1 MKLASLRK
9 MKLFR
14 KKDKQKTGAGESPNG
29 PRDASQHYLGYGSSD
44 GPSFAVTDANGASS
58 SLRGRN
64 FKGLKG
70 FGGSSSSGGGGGG
83 SGNNART
90 GAANTATSTAT
101 GASARLLHGL
111 PETVLA
117 RIFSFVCPHSQDRTY
132 EKCEDSSLG
141 EGCMLCDMRDL
152 AHCVQVCRRWRPVAE
167 MTLYTSVRID
177 TVHYCMRE
185 ALLADK
191 RKRRSFFD
199 RNGEP
204 EDTPDARLKLLCR
217 TLRDDPTQRLGRCV
231 QFLKIPYMLR
241 ESRHADI
248 ARTVSVLPNLRY
260 VDLPEGLFM
269 DEPVYITLKLELQA
283 KCPDIR
289 KMTYMIGAE
298 RSLEALASG
307 NLWRNLEV
315 LELVK
320 IGMDPAMMRHVLGS
334 LPNLR
339 ALKVTELETGPHA
352 FADEVLAISASSSPS
367 FGVGGAGRLNG
378 GFLSNPPPLEEL
390 VLTGTRRLTSDGLL
404 EYLGRADT
412 GHTLKVLTLNGTGV
426 KPWSLRTVLALAP
439 YLRHL
444 TVVDQVSVALPIAA
458 GTKDIQPLSSSSL
471 KTLNYEIAPAHGVSP
486 YAGVTRSYYNYLSG
500 SILSGGLPNLRA
512 VYVRDA
518 QFPELLL
525 GDLPLPGPIGG
536 AAFGGFGGGGGG
548 GGGANNR
555 RPASASASSVSET
568 ASALNSPMSTGSL
581 GLGPAQSP
589 MGFLSPNMSPG
600 FPPPRAPALHNY
612 KTSSSSPPSSN
623 PFLDPHSPPP
633 VSMNNISKPWAA
645 GHNPRFSSN
654 NPFAGMISPREVQTL
669 EVFTKGDDDLDWS
682 SIVVGGG
689 GGGSGDTF
697 HLGSGGGNGSS
708 SRPVSSYGLGADL
721 GAIGA
726 RKSVLVNMGTGSFL
740 AVPDAGAA
748 GSGSG
753 SGSGGGGGGGTGHSS
768 GQDLWPRP
776 VSAGERRSEKMD
788 LWR

>member
-1 MKLASLRK
+1 

-14 KKDKQKTGAGESPNG
+14 KRDKQKIGSGAGDNSNG
-29 PRDASQHYLGYGSSD
+29 SRDTRQHYLGYGSSE
-44 GPSFAVTDANGASS
+44 GPSFAVTDTNGGST
-58 SLRGRN
+58 SLRSRN
-64 FKGLKG
+64 FRGLKS
-70 FGGSSSSGGGGGG
+70 FGGSG
-83 SGNNART
+83 SNARP
-90 GAANTATSTAT
+90 AAADATASTASN
-101 GASARLLHGL
+101 ASARLLNAL

-152 AHCVQVCRRWRPVAE
+152 AHCVQVCRRWRPVGE
-167 MTLYTSVRID
+167 VTLYTSIRID

-269 DEPVYITLKLELQA
+269 DEPVYITLKLEIQA

-289 KMTYMIGAE
+289 KMTYMAGAE

-339 ALKVTELETGPHA
+339 ALKVTELESGPHA
-352 FADEVLAISASSSPS
+352 FADEVLATSVSSSPS
-367 FGVGGAGRLNG
+367 FGVGAGQQNG
-378 GFLSNPPPLEEL
+378 YLSDPPPLEEL

-412 GHTLKVLTLNGTGV
+412 GHTIKVLTLNGTGV
-426 KPWSLRTVLALAP
+426 KPWTLRNILALAP

-444 TVVDQVSVALPIAA
+444 TVVDQVSVALPVAA

-471 KTLNYEIAPAHGVSP
+471 KTLNYEIAPAQGVSP

-500 SILSGGLPNLRA
+500 SILSGGLPGLRA

-518 QFPELLL
+518 QFPESLL

-536 AAFGGFGGGGGG
+536 AAFGDFGG

-555 RPASASASSVSET
+555 RPASASASS
-568 ASALNSPMSTGSL
+568 ASGTLSAINSPMSTGSL
-581 GLGPAQSP
+581 GLGPAHSP
-589 MGFLSPNMSPG
+589 MGFLSPNQSPG
-600 FPPPRAPALHNY
+600 FPPPRSSALQNN
-612 KTSSSSPPSSN
+612 KTSSPN
-623 PFLDPHSPPP
+623 PFLDPHSPSPVPP
-633 VSMNNISKPWAA
+633 NKINKPWAA

-654 NPFAGMISPREVQTL
+654 NPFAGMISPQEVQTL

-689 GGGSGDTF
+689 GSDQF
-697 HLGSGGGNGSS
+697 HLGGGGNGTS

-721 GAIGA
+721 GAVGA
-726 RKSVLVNMGTGSFL
+726 RKSVLVNMGTGNFL
-740 AVPDAGAA
+740 AVPDAGAGGVGN

-753 SGSGGGGGGGTGHSS
+753 SFCISYGGGAGGSNGGGHSS